1 MLFYTMNNSSINKI
15 PIEINKIF
23 QSKIILKCSKNLLEY
38 SNSFVEYF
46 KNYII
51 YRLHR
56 KISRLNC
63 ARR

>member
-1 MLFYTMNNSSINKI
+1 MNNSSINKI

-46 KNYII
+46 INYITDYKNHQI
-51 YRLHR
+51 HIRYL
-56 KISRLNC
+56 
-63 ARR
+63 

>member
-1 MLFYTMNNSSINKI
+1 MNNSSINKI

-46 KNYII
+46 KNYITDYKNHQI
-51 YRLHR
+51 HIRYL
-56 KISRLNC
+56 
-63 ARR
+63 